1 MAIVQ
6 ISQITNRKGL
16 QIDLPQLAGAE
27 LGWSIDER
35 RLWIGNG
42 TLAEGAPV
50 IGNTEILTEFSDVLE
65 LSAAYTYKGEAAGY
79 TVQTGPTPSTPVA
92 LSLQTWFDQW
102 ATVKD
107 FGAVGDGVTDDT
119 AAINRAMEQLYCREI
134 NPQIRRAL
142 FFPAGVYRVTQT
154 IKIPPFAT
162 LYGEGLDNSV
172 IQMDTGDDSTL
183 TEYVART
190 ADSLQQIGVNIGSNG
205 AITPQFVTV
214 SNMGFKNLD
223 LSTDV
228 FLVEDADNCRFESV
242 GFFGPLTTSTLTTDA
257 NDIAGVRFASTVTLI
272 TSQIVFDSCQFSGL
286 TYGLNTATSQS
297 GTDQTVSGITITNSK
312 LDTLNQGI
320 VLGTETLSGVGA
332 TGFRITNNIFDN
344 IYAEG
349 VIIGNVS
356 LNATGYNIFY
366 DVGNHFGGTTSPY
379 TAIIDIQTNNNISV
393 GDMFERTDAYAGA
406 ETPGSSFPRITI
418 NNTTSIAI
426 TNSATV
432 QIGTYTIQSGKQ
444 ATLADATG
452 SATTVFTVNA
462 SLIRAFSVNYTI
474 VRGTGYRTGTL
485 LVATDS
491 GATDLNY
498 TDDYNQNLD
507 IGVTLSVIQSS
518 STVSIQY
525 TTSSTG
531 TPATLTYSITN
542 LA

>member
-16 QIDLPQLAGAE
+16 QDDLPQLAGAE
-27 LGWSIDER
+27 LGWSIDQR

-65 LSAAYTYKGEAAGY
+65 LSAAYTYKGDAAGY

-119 AAINRAMEQLYCREI
+119 AAINRAMQQIYCREI

-142 FFPAGVYRVTQT
+142 FFPAGVYRITQT

-162 LYGEGLDNSV
+162 LYGEGLDNSI
-172 IQMDTGDDSTL
+172 IQMDSGDDSTL
-183 TEYVART
+183 TQYVART
-190 ADSLQQIGVNIGSNG
+190 ADSLQQIGVNIGTNG

-228 FLVEDADNCRFESV
+228 FLVEDASNCRFESV
-242 GFFGPLTTSTLTTDA
+242 GFLGPLTTSTLSTDA
-257 NDIAGVRFASTVTLI
+257 NDMAGVRFASTVTLV
-272 TSQIVFDSCQFSGL
+272 TNQIVFDSCQFSGL
-286 TYGLNTATSQS
+286 TYGLNTATAQS
-297 GTDQTVSGITITNSK
+297 GTDQTVSGITVTNSK
-312 LDTLNQGI
+312 LDTLYQGI

-344 IYAEG
+344 IYNEG
-349 VIIGNVS
+349 IIIGNVS

-366 DVGNHFGGTTSPY
+366 DVGNHFLGTTSPY

-406 ETPGSSFPRITI
+406 ENPGTSFPRITI
-418 NNTTSIAI
+418 NNTTAIAI

-432 QIGTYTIQSGKQ
+432 QLGTYTIQSGKQ

-452 SATTVFTVNA
+452 SATTVFTVDA

-491 GATDLNY
+491 GATDLNW

-507 IGVTLSVIQSS
+507 IGVTLSVTQSS
-518 STVSIQY
+518 STVSIKY

>member
-119 AAINRAMEQLYCREI
+119 AAINRAMQQLYCREI

-142 FFPAGVYRVTQT
+142 FFPAGVYRITQT

-172 IQMDTGDDSTL
+172 IQMDSGDDSTL

-205 AITPQFVTV
+205 AITPQYVTV

-257 NDIAGVRFASTVTLI
+257 NDMAGVRFASTVTLI

-297 GTDQTVSGITITNSK
+297 GTDQTVSGITVTNSK

-332 TGFRITNNIFDN
+332 TGFRITNNIFNN

-366 DVGNHFGGTTSPY
+366 DVGNRFLGTTSPY

-406 ETPGSSFPRITI
+406 ENPGTSFPRIK
-418 NNTTSIAI
+418 
-426 TNSATV
+426 
-432 QIGTYTIQSGKQ
+432 IG
-444 ATLADATG
+444 
-452 SATTVFTVNA
+452 
-462 SLIRAFSVNYTI
+462 RAHV
-474 VRGTGYRTGTL
+474 
-485 LVATDS
+485 
-491 GATDLNY
+491 
-498 TDDYNQNLD
+498 
-507 IGVTLSVIQSS
+507 
-518 STVSIQY
+518 
-525 TTSSTG
+525 
-531 TPATLTYSITN
+531 
-542 LA
+542 